1 MALPFIG
8 PASLNPQQGGGGGIT
23 TIKMNPAQVRFPTS
37 RRPAPLRRPLEPTNI
52 EKFAPLAPLLM
63 EGIFSAFKKEPERLT
78 NEQYLQSIGADPQ
91 DPSKLEQT
99 QLDAYNLY
107 GPRAEPNTFGM
118 DEIANIVAA
127 GLSGRGSKDYANT
140 YLNLR
145 KAKSASDA
153 RTDAAR
159 SSYISTQMTPR
170 NQSVLLMD
178 KDAAAVGNAA
188 DMYYMGQFDPQ
199 GSFQYFNEETRQFE
213 DVADSGKNLV
223 QAKSFLEG
231 GDSNPF
237 RDKAKSKAYDEYAA
251 LDGTLQAQQSSLIG
265 VTVALNETVDALDVA
280 IDDPAYNPVSFLS
293 SLTNIANSGL
303 ANFDQ
308 AASMLGGGNSD
319 NYFADSADVDA
330 GIGGA
335 DTREGTGDNAKRL
348 YNALKTGDDE
358 KIAAAMKQFEN
369 ANADYLETLGI
380 RNLFQEIGYQNV
392 RAQANLLSLAY
403 QAAAANG
410 QTGRTLSDKDLAFHL
425 QMVGYGATQDP
436 QILRDNLLAFGDQL
450 IQRAD
455 EQAETSYGRLI
466 ESEVPEYLQE
476 AQFQRFINRWYIPEL
491 NADGQRIYN
500 NPKNFTYRDFYTR
513 NQGIESIEKFKA
525 YPRRKSKK
533 EQIDER
539 KRQDT
544 IFQNIDLTVPPGS
557 ITS

>member
-37 RRPAPLRRPLEPTNI
+37 RRPAPQRRPLEPTNV

-178 KDAAAVGNAA
+178 KDAAAAGNAA

-213 DVADSGKNLV
+213 DVANSGKNLV

-231 GDSNPF
+231 GNSNPF
-237 RDKAKSKAYDEYAA
+237 LDDAKKKAYDEYAA
-251 LDGTLQAQQSSLIG
+251 LDGVLQAQQSSLIG

-280 IDDPAYNPVSFLS
+280 IEQPEYNPVSFLS

-308 AASMLGGGNSD
+308 AGSMLGGGNIN
-319 NYFADSADVDA
+319 NYFADSADVKSGIA
-330 GIGGA
+330 GSTG
-335 DTREGTGDNAKRL
+335 REGTGDNAKSL
-348 YNALKTGDDE
+348 YNALKSGNE
-358 KIAAAMKQFEN
+358 EQIAAAMKQFEN

-455 EQAETSYGRLI
+455 EQAQTGYGRLI
-466 ESEVPEYLQE
+466 ESEVPEYLQD
-476 AQFQRFINRWYIPEL
+476 AQFQRFINRWYTPEL
-491 NADGQRIYN
+491 DADGQRIYN

-513 NQGIESIEKFKA
+513 NQGIESIEKFKG
-525 YPRRKSKK
+525 YERRKSKK
-533 EQIDER
+533 EQIDEQR
-539 KRQDT
+539 KKDNT
-544 IFQNIDLTVPPGS
+544 FESIDLTVPPGS
-557 ITS
+557 IVS

>member
-37 RRPAPLRRPLEPTNI
+37 RRPAPQRRPLEPTNV

-91 DPSKLEQT
+91 DPTKLEQT

-107 GPRAEPNTFGM
+107 GPRSEPNTFGL
-118 DEIANIVAA
+118 DEVANIVAA
-127 GLSGRGSKDYANT
+127 GLSGRGAKDYANT

-178 KDAAAVGNAA
+178 KDAAAAGNAA
-188 DMYYMGQFDPQ
+188 DMYYMGQFDPN
-199 GSFQYFNEETRQFE
+199 GTFQYFNEETRQFE

-231 GDSNPF
+231 GSSNPF
-237 RDKAKSKAYDEYAA
+237 LDGTKKAAYDEYAA
-251 LDGTLQAQQSSLIG
+251 LDGTLQAQQSALIG
-265 VTVALNETVDALDVA
+265 TTVAINEVVDALDVA

-293 SLTNIANSGL
+293 TVTNAANSAL

-308 AASMLGGGNSD
+308 AGRMLGGGNIN
-319 NYFADSADVDA
+319 NYFADSADVDSGIA
-330 GIGGA
+330 GSTG
-335 DTREGTGDNAKRL
+335 REGTGDNAKAL
-348 YNALKTGDDE
+348 YNALKTGDE
-358 KIAAAMKQFEN
+358 EQIAAAMKQFEN

-380 RNLFQEIGYQNV
+380 RDLFQEIGYQNV

-425 QMVGYGATQDP
+425 QMVGFGATQDP
-436 QILRDNLLAFGDQL
+436 QILKDNLLAFGDQL

-455 EQAETSYGRLI
+455 EQAQTGYGRLI
-466 ESEVPEYLQE
+466 ESEVPEYLQD
-476 AQFQRFINRWYIPEL
+476 AQFQRFINRWYTPEL
-491 NADGQRIYN
+491 DADGQRIYN

-513 NQGIESIEKFKA
+513 NQGIESIEKFKG
-525 YPRRKSKK
+525 YERRKSKK
-533 EQIDER
+533 EQIDEQRR
-539 KRQDT
+539 KDKT
-544 IFQNIDLTVPPGS
+544 FENIDLSVPPGS
-557 ITS
+557 IVS

>member
-1 MALPFIG
+1 MANGIP
-8 PASLNPQQGGGGGIT
+8 SLNPFPQFGGKQSPGIT
-23 TIKMNPAQVRFPTS
+23 PVQLQPAQVRFPTP
-37 RRPAPLRRPLEPTNI
+37 RFTPQRRPLEPTSK

-63 EGIFSAFKKEPERLT
+63 EGIFSAFRRQPEKLT
-78 NEQYLQSIGADPQ
+78 DEQYLQSIGADPS

-99 QLDAYNLY
+99 QLDAYKLY
-107 GPRAEPNTFGM
+107 GPTPQDSGFGIN
-118 DEIANIVAA
+118 EIANIVAA
-127 GLSGRGSKDYANT
+127 SQMGRGAKDYANT

-153 RTDAAR
+153 RTATAKA
-159 SSYISTQMTPR
+159 SYISTQMTPR

-178 KDAAAVGNAA
+178 KDAAAAGNAA
-188 DMYYMGQFDPQ
+188 DMYYMGQFDPA
-199 GSFQYFNEETRQFE
+199 GKFQYFNEETRQFE

-231 GDSNPF
+231 SDVNPF
-237 RDKAKSKAYDEYAA
+237 LDKAKSKAFEEYAA
-251 LDGTLQAQQSSLIG
+251 LDGTLQAQQSALIG
-265 VTVALNETVDALDVA
+265 TTVAINEVVDALDVA
-280 IDDPAYNPVSFLS
+280 IDDPAFNPVSFLS
-293 SLTNIANSGL
+293 TVTNAANSAL

-308 AASMLGGGNSD
+308 AGRMLGGGNIN
-319 NYFADSADVDA
+319 NYFADSADVDSGIA
-330 GIGGA
+330 GSTG
-335 DTREGTGDNAKRL
+335 REGTGDNAKRL
-348 YNALKTGDDE
+348 YNALKTGDE
-358 KIAAAMKQFEN
+358 EQIAAAMKQFEN

-425 QMVGYGATQDP
+425 QMVGFGATQDP
-436 QILRDNLLAFGDQL
+436 KILRDNLLAFGDQL

-455 EQAETSYGRLI
+455 EQAETGYGRLI

-476 AQFQRFINRWYIPEL
+476 AQFQRFINRWYTPEI
-491 NADGQRIYN
+491 NADGQRIYD

-525 YPRRKSKK
+525 YPRRQSRQQQIK
-533 EQIDER
+533 EQER
-539 KRQDT
+539 KNK
-544 IFQNIDLTVPPGS
+544 IFENIDLTVKPGS
-557 ITS
+557 ITG

>member
-37 RRPAPLRRPLEPTNI
+37 RRPAPQRRPLEPTNV

-280 IDDPAYNPVSFLS
+280 IEQPEYNPVSFLS

-308 AASMLGGGNSD
+308 AASMLGGGNSN
-319 NYFADSADVDA
+319 NYFADSADADA
-330 GIGGA
+330 GIGGS
-335 DTREGTGDNAKRL
+335 DGREGTGDNAKRL
-348 YNALKTGDDE
+348 YNALKSVNE
-358 KIAAAMKQFEN
+358 EQIAAAMKQFEN

-380 RNLFQEIGYQNV
+380 RNLFEEIGYQNV

-436 QILRDNLLAFGDQL
+436 QILRDNLIAFGDQL

-476 AQFQRFINRWYIPEL
+476 AQFQRFINRWYTPEL
-491 NADGQRIYN
+491 DADGQRIYN

-513 NQGIESIEKFKA
+513 NQGIESIEKFKG
-525 YPRRKSKK
+525 YERRKSKK
-533 EQIDER
+533 EQIDEQRR
-539 KRQDT
+539 KDKT
-544 IFQNIDLTVPPGS
+544 FENIDLS
-557 ITS
+557 ITTPII

>member
-37 RRPAPLRRPLEPTNI
+37 RRPAPQRRPLEPTNV

-145 KAKSASDA
+145 KAKGASDA

-178 KDAAAVGNAA
+178 KDAAATGNAA

-213 DVADSGKNLV
+213 DVANSGKNLV

-231 GDSNPF
+231 GNSNPF
-237 RDKAKSKAYDEYAA
+237 LNDAKKKAYDEYAA
-251 LDGTLQAQQSSLIG
+251 LDGVLQAQQSSLIG

-280 IDDPAYNPVSFLS
+280 IEDPAYNPVSFLS

-308 AASMLGGGNSD
+308 AGSMLGGGNIN
-319 NYFADSADVDA
+319 NYFADSADVKSGIA
-330 GIGGA
+330 GSTG
-335 DTREGTGDNAKRL
+335 REGTGDNAKSL
-348 YNALKTGDDE
+348 YNALKSGDE
-358 KIAAAMKQFEN
+358 EQIAAAMKQFEN

-455 EQAETSYGRLI
+455 EQAQTGYGRLI
-466 ESEVPEYLQE
+466 ESEVPEYLE
-476 AQFQRFINRWYIPEL
+476 DAQFQRFINRWYTPEL
-491 NADGQRIYN
+491 DADGQRIYN

-513 NQGIESIEKFKA
+513 NQGIESIEKFKG
-525 YPRRKSKK
+525 YERRKSKK
-533 EQIDER
+533 EQIDEQRR
-539 KRQDT
+539 KDKT
-544 IFQNIDLTVPPGS
+544 FENIDLS
-557 ITS
+557 ITTPII

>member
-23 TIKMNPAQVRFPTS
+23 TIQMNPAQVRFPTA
-37 RRPAPLRRPLEPTNI
+37 RRPAPQRRPLEPTNV

-237 RDKAKSKAYDEYAA
+237 RDKAKSKAFEEYAA

-308 AASMLGGGNSD
+308 AASMLGGGNSN
-319 NYFADSADVDA
+319 NYFADSADADA
-330 GIGGA
+330 GIGGS
-335 DTREGTGDNAKRL
+335 DGREGTGDNAKRL
-348 YNALKTGDDE
+348 YNALKSGNE
-358 KIAAAMKQFEN
+358 EQIAAAMKQFEN

-455 EQAETSYGRLI
+455 EQAQTSYGRLI

-476 AQFQRFINRWYIPEL
+476 AQFQRFINRWYTPEL

-513 NQGIESIEKFKA
+513 NQGIESIEKFKG
-525 YPRRKSKK
+525 YERRKSKK
-533 EQIDER
+533 EQIDEQKR
-539 KRQDT
+539 KDKT
-544 IFQNIDLTVPPGS
+544 FENIDLS
-557 ITS
+557 ITTPII

>member
-23 TIKMNPAQVRFPTS
+23 TVKMNPAQVRFPTS
-37 RRPAPLRRPLEPTNI
+37 RRPAPQRRPLEPTNV

-145 KAKSASDA
+145 KAKGASDA

-178 KDAAAVGNAA
+178 KDAAATGNAA

-213 DVADSGKNLV
+213 DVANSGKNLV

-231 GDSNPF
+231 GNSNPF
-237 RDKAKSKAYDEYAA
+237 LNDAKKKAYDEYAA
-251 LDGTLQAQQSSLIG
+251 LDGVLQAQQSSLIG

-280 IDDPAYNPVSFLS
+280 IEDPAYNPVSFLS

-308 AASMLGGGNSD
+308 AGSMLGGGNIN
-319 NYFADSADVDA
+319 NYFADSADVKSGIA
-330 GIGGA
+330 GSTG
-335 DTREGTGDNAKRL
+335 REGTGDNAKSL
-348 YNALKTGDDE
+348 YNALKSGDE
-358 KIAAAMKQFEN
+358 EQIAAAMKQFEN

-455 EQAETSYGRLI
+455 EQAQTGYGRLI
-466 ESEVPEYLQE
+466 ESEVPEYLE
-476 AQFQRFINRWYIPEL
+476 DAQFQRFINRWYTPEL
-491 NADGQRIYN
+491 DADGQRIYN

-513 NQGIESIEKFKA
+513 NQGIESIEKFKG
-525 YPRRKSKK
+525 YERRKSKK
-533 EQIDER
+533 EQIDEKRR
-539 KRQDT
+539 KDKT
-544 IFQNIDLTVPPGS
+544 FENIDLS
-557 ITS
+557 ITTPII

>member
-37 RRPAPLRRPLEPTNI
+37 RRPAPQRRPLEPTNV

-178 KDAAAVGNAA
+178 KDAAAAGNAA

-213 DVADSGKNLV
+213 DVANSGKNLV

-231 GDSNPF
+231 GNSNPF
-237 RDKAKSKAYDEYAA
+237 LDDAKKKAYDEYAA
-251 LDGTLQAQQSSLIG
+251 LDGVLQAQQSSLIG

-280 IDDPAYNPVSFLS
+280 IEQPEYNPVSFLS

-308 AASMLGGGNSD
+308 AGSMLGGGNIN
-319 NYFADSADVDA
+319 NYFADSADVKSGIA
-330 GIGGA
+330 GSTG
-335 DTREGTGDNAKRL
+335 REGTGDNAKSL
-348 YNALKTGDDE
+348 YNALKSGNE
-358 KIAAAMKQFEN
+358 EQIAAAMKQFEN

-455 EQAETSYGRLI
+455 EQAQTGYGRLI
-466 ESEVPEYLQE
+466 ESEVPEYLQD
-476 AQFQRFINRWYIPEL
+476 AQFQRFINRWYTPEL
-491 NADGQRIYN
+491 DADGQRIYN

-513 NQGIESIEKFKA
+513 NQGIESIEKFKG
-525 YPRRKSKK
+525 YERRKSKK
-533 EQIDER
+533 EQIDEQR
-539 KRQDT
+539 KKDQT
-544 IFQNIDLTVPPGS
+544 FESIDLTVPPGS
-557 ITS
+557 IVS

>member
-23 TIKMNPAQVRFPTS
+23 TIQMNPAQVRFPTA
-37 RRPAPLRRPLEPTNI
+37 RRPAPQRRPLEPTNV

-308 AASMLGGGNSD
+308 AGRMLGGGNID
-319 NYFADSADVDA
+319 NYFADSADADA
-330 GIGGA
+330 GIGGS
-335 DTREGTGDNAKRL
+335 DGREGTGDNAKRL
-348 YNALKTGDDE
+348 YNALKSGNE
-358 KIAAAMKQFEN
+358 EQIAAAMKQFEN

-455 EQAETSYGRLI
+455 EQAQTSYGRLI

-476 AQFQRFINRWYIPEL
+476 AQFQRFINRWYTPEL

-513 NQGIESIEKFKA
+513 NQGIESIEKFKG
-525 YPRRKSKK
+525 YERRKSKK
-533 EQIDER
+533 EQIDEQKR
-539 KRQDT
+539 KDKT
-544 IFQNIDLTVPPGS
+544 FENIDLS
-557 ITS
+557 ITTPII

>member
-1 MALPFIG
+1 
-8 PASLNPQQGGGGGIT
+8 
-23 TIKMNPAQVRFPTS
+23 VR
-37 RRPAPLRRPLEPTNI
+37 L
-52 EKFAPLAPLLM
+52 
-63 EGIFSAFKKEPERLT
+63 KEPERLT

-199 GSFQYFNEETRQFE
+199 GRFQYFNEETRQFE

-280 IDDPAYNPVSFLS
+280 IEQPEYNPVSFLS

-308 AASMLGGGNSD
+308 AASMLGGGNSN
-319 NYFADSADVDA
+319 NYFADSADADA
-330 GIGGA
+330 GIGGS
-335 DTREGTGDNAKRL
+335 DGREGTGDNAKRL
-348 YNALKTGDDE
+348 YNALKSGNE
-358 KIAAAMKQFEN
+358 EQIAAAMKQFEN

-380 RNLFQEIGYQNV
+380 RNLFEEIGYQNV

-436 QILRDNLLAFGDQL
+436 QILRDNLIAFGDQL

-476 AQFQRFINRWYIPEL
+476 AQFQRFINRWYTPEL
-491 NADGQRIYN
+491 DADGQRIYN

-513 NQGIESIEKFKA
+513 NQGIESIEKFKG
-525 YPRRKSKK
+525 YERRKSKK
-533 EQIDER
+533 EQIDEQRR
-539 KRQDT
+539 KDKT
-544 IFQNIDLTVPPGS
+544 FENIDLS
-557 ITS
+557 ITTPII

>member
-37 RRPAPLRRPLEPTNI
+37 RRPAPQRRPLEPTNI

-78 NEQYLQSIGADPQ
+78 NEQYLESIGADPQ
-91 DPSKLEQT
+91 DPTKLEQT

-107 GPRAEPNTFGM
+107 GPRSEPNTFGL
-118 DEIANIVAA
+118 DEVANIVAA
-127 GLSGRGSKDYANT
+127 GLSGRGAKDYANT

-178 KDAAAVGNAA
+178 KDAAAAGNAA
-188 DMYYMGQFDPQ
+188 DMYYMGQFDPN
-199 GSFQYFNEETRQFE
+199 GTFQYFNEETRQFE
-213 DVADSGKNLV
+213 DVANSGKNLV

-231 GDSNPF
+231 GSSNPF
-237 RDKAKSKAYDEYAA
+237 LDKTKKAAYDEYAA
-251 LDGTLQAQQSSLIG
+251 LDGTLQAQQSALIG
-265 VTVALNETVDALDVA
+265 TTVAINEVVDALDVA

-293 SLTNIANSGL
+293 TVTNAANSAL

-308 AASMLGGGNSD
+308 AGSMLGGGNID
-319 NYFADSADVDA
+319 NYFADSADVDSGIA
-330 GIGGA
+330 GSKG
-335 DTREGTGDNAKRL
+335 REGTGDNAKAL
-348 YNALKTGDDE
+348 YSALKTGDE
-358 KIAAAMKQFEN
+358 EQIAAAMKQFEN

-380 RNLFQEIGYQNV
+380 RDIFQEIGYQNV

-425 QMVGYGATQDP
+425 QMVGFGATQDP

-455 EQAETSYGRLI
+455 EQAQTGYGRLI
-466 ESEVPEYLQE
+466 ESEVPEYLQD
-476 AQFQRFINRWYIPEL
+476 AQFQRFINRWYTPEL
-491 NADGQRIYN
+491 DADGQRIYN

-513 NQGIESIEKFKA
+513 NQGIESIEKFKG
-525 YPRRKSKK
+525 YERRKSKK
-533 EQIDER
+533 EQIDEQRR
-539 KRQDT
+539 KDKT
-544 IFQNIDLTVPPGS
+544 FENIDLS
-557 ITS
+557 ITTPII

>member
-37 RRPAPLRRPLEPTNI
+37 RRPAPQRRPLEPTNV

-63 EGIFSAFKKEPERLT
+63 EGIFSAFQKQPERLT
-78 NEQYLQSIGADPQ
+78 NEQYLQSIGADPE
-91 DPSKLEQT
+91 DPTKLQQT

-107 GPRAEPNTFGM
+107 GPRAEPNRFGM

-127 GLSGRGSKDYANT
+127 GLSGRGAKDYANT

-145 KAKSASDA
+145 KAKGASDA
-153 RTDAAR
+153 RTNTAR

-178 KDAAAVGNAA
+178 KDAAAAGNAA
-188 DMYYMGQFDPQ
+188 DMYHLGQFDPTREM
-199 GSFQYFNEETRQFE
+199 FLIFNENTREFE
-213 DVADSGKNLV
+213 DVAKSGRNV
-223 QAKSFLEG
+223 VIGKSFLEG
-231 GDSNPF
+231 GNANPF
-237 RDKAKSKAYDEYAA
+237 LDDAKKKAYDEYAA

-280 IDDPAYNPVSFLS
+280 IEQPEYNPVSFLS

-308 AASMLGGGNSD
+308 AASMLGGGNSN
-319 NYFADSADVDA
+319 NYFADSADVNA

-335 DTREGTGDNAKRL
+335 ETREGTGDNAKRL

-380 RNLFQEIGYQNV
+380 RNLFEEIGYQNV

-425 QMVGYGATQDP
+425 QMVGYGATQKP
-436 QILRDNLLAFGDQL
+436 EILRDNLIAFGDQL

-455 EQAETSYGRLI
+455 EQAETGYGRLI
-466 ESEVPEYLQE
+466 ESEVPEYLQD
-476 AQFQRFINRWYIPEL
+476 AQFQRFINRWYTPEL
-491 NADGQRIYN
+491 DADGQRIYN

-513 NQGIESIEKFKA
+513 NQGIESIEKFKG
-525 YPRRKSKK
+525 YERRKSKK
-533 EQIDER
+533 EQIDEQRR
-539 KRQDT
+539 KDKT
-544 IFQNIDLTVPPGS
+544 FESIDLS
-557 ITS
+557 ISNSII

>member
-23 TIKMNPAQVRFPTS
+23 TIQMQPAQVRFPTS
-37 RRPAPLRRPLEPTNI
+37 RFTPQRRPLEPTNK

-78 NEQYLQSIGADPQ
+78 NEQYLQSIGADPE
-91 DPSKLEQT
+91 DLTKLEQT

-127 GLSGRGSKDYANT
+127 GLSGRGAGDYADT

-145 KAKSASDA
+145 KAKGASDA
-153 RTDAAR
+153 RTEAAR

-178 KDAAAVGNAA
+178 KNAAAAGNAA
-188 DMYYMGQFDPQ
+188 DMYYMGQFDPE
-199 GSFQYFNEETRQFE
+199 GNFQYFNTKTQKFE
-213 DVADSGKNLV
+213 DVAGSGLDLV

-231 GDSNPF
+231 GNANPF
-237 RDKAKSKAYDEYAA
+237 LDKAKSKAFEEYAA
-251 LDGTLQAQQSSLIG
+251 LDGTLQAQQSALIG
-265 VTVALNETVDALDVA
+265 TTVAINEVVDALDVA
-280 IDDPAYNPVSFLS
+280 IDDPTYNPVSFLS
-293 SLTNIANSGL
+293 TVTNAANSAL

-308 AASMLGGGNSD
+308 AGRMLGGGNIN
-319 NYFADSADVDA
+319 NYFADSADVESGIA
-330 GIGGA
+330 GSTG
-335 DTREGTGDNAKRL
+335 REGTGDNAKSL
-348 YNALKTGDDE
+348 YNALKSGDE
-358 KIAAAMKQFEN
+358 EQIAAAMKQFEN

-380 RNLFQEIGYQNV
+380 RDLFQEIGYQNV

-425 QMVGYGATQDP
+425 QMVGFGATQDP

-455 EQAETSYGRLI
+455 EQAQTGVGRLI
-466 ESEVPEYLQE
+466 ESEVPEYLQD
-476 AQFQRFINRWYIPEL
+476 AQFQRFINRWYTPEL
-491 NADGQRIYN
+491 DADGQRIYN
-500 NPKNFTYRDFYTR
+500 NPKNFTYRDFETR

-533 EQIDER
+533 EQIDEQRR
-539 KRQDT
+539 KDKT
-544 IFQNIDLTVPPGS
+544 FENIDLSVPPGS
-557 ITS
+557 IVS